1 MADALSEQTRSDK
14 TPRSSLPGEP
24 GASKRVHSYSR
35 LTTALAVLALA
46 TAAYA
51 VWRLDS
57 TRDRLDRVNDLV
69 RTLDAD
75 RSALQGELRAMTER
89 ERQTAR
95 ALDAR
100 VTALSEIPKQ
110 VQDLTASVEE
120 LHGQS
125 EGPQRA
131 WSRAEALFLMEIA
144 QRSLVLD
151 RDVATAIAALESAD
165 SRLAAVRDP
174 TLTTVRQQLAT
185 DLQGLRAVRVPDRTG
200 LLARLSAAEGQAATI
215 PTEGL
220 LAVERESA
228 PSDELPTGFFARA
241 RAMAG
246 NALAGLIRVRR
257 VDERGGTVVTQ
268 DEELVRRQHLQL
280 LLFTARTALAR
291 HDQPTYRSSLAAA
304 RQWLGEYF
312 DVNSAAT
319 QTLLREIQL
328 LEAVEID
335 PRLPDISQSTEA
347 LQRLMP
353 RVAP

>member
-1 MADALSEQTRSDK
+1 MADALSEQTQSEK
-14 TPRSSLPGEP
+14 TPRSMLPGEP
-24 GASKRVHSYSR
+24 AAPKRVHSYSR

-51 VWRLDS
+51 LWRLDAM
-57 TRDRLDRVNDLV
+57 RDRLDQVNDLV

-75 RSALQGELRAMTER
+75 RNALQGELRAMTER
-89 ERQTAR
+89 ERQTTR

-100 VTALSEIPKQ
+100 VTALSDVPKQ
-110 VQDLTASVEE
+110 IQDLTASVAE
-120 LHGQS
+120 LHGRA

-174 TLTTVRQQLAT
+174 TLTSVRQQLAT
-185 DLQGLRAVRVPDRTG
+185 DLQELRAVRVPDRTG
-200 LLARLSAAEGQAATI
+200 LLARLSAAEAQAALI
-215 PTEGL
+215 PVEGL
-220 LAVERESA
+220 LAVERDSA
-228 PSDELPTGFFARA
+228 PREDLPNGFFARA
-241 RAMAG
+241 RAIAG

-257 VDERGGTVVTQ
+257 VDERGGSVVTQ

-280 LLFTARTALAR
+280 LLFTSRTALAR
-291 HDQPTYRSSLAAA
+291 HDRPTFRSSLASA

-312 DVNSAAT
+312 DVNAAAT
-319 QTLLREIQL
+319 QALLREIQL
-328 LEAVEID
+328 LEAVDID
-335 PRLPDISQSTEA
+335 PRLPDISKSTEA
-347 LQRLMP
+347 LQCLMP
-353 RVAP
+353 RATP

>member
-1 MADALSEQTRSDK
+1 MADALTEPTPTRS
-14 TPRSSLPGEP
+14 TLPGEP
-24 GASKRVHSYSR
+24 AAPKRVHSYSR

-51 VWRLDS
+51 LWRLDS
-57 TRDRLDRVNDLV
+57 TRDRLDQVNDLV

-75 RSALQGELRAMTER
+75 RTALRGELRAMTER
-89 ERQTAR
+89 ERQTTR

-100 VTALSEIPKQ
+100 ITALADVPKQ

-120 LHGQS
+120 LHGRA

-174 TLTTVRQQLAT
+174 TLTSVRQQLAT

-200 LLARLSAAEGQAATI
+200 ILSRLSAAETQAASI
-215 PTEGL
+215 PVEGL
-220 LAVERESA
+220 LAVEREGA
-228 PSDELPTGFFARA
+228 PRDDLPDGFFARA
-241 RAMAG
+241 RAIAG

-257 VDERGGTVVTQ
+257 VDERGGSVVTH

-312 DVNSAAT
+312 DVDASST

-328 LEAVEID
+328 LEAVDID
-335 PRLPDISQSTEA
+335 PRLPDISKSTEA

-353 RVAP
+353 RATP